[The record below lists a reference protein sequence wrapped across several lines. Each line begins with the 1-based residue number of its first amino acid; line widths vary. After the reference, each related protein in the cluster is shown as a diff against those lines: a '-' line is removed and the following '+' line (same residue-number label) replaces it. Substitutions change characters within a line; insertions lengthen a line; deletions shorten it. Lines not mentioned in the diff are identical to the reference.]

1 MRKLKFDLDCKSLEI
16 IYSSFIRPILEYA
29 DVIRDNFSY
38 QEKQKLE
45 KKIQIEAARIAVG
58 ATKLVSIQKLY
69 EEVCWERLEIRRWR
83 HKLFFFFFIKCL
95 IMSPRNI

>member
-1 MRKLKFDLDCKSLEI
+1 MRKLKFDIDCKSLEI

-45 KKIQIEAARIAVG
+45 KKNTNRSRKNCSRGNKTSFNPKVI
-58 ATKLVSIQKLY
+58 
-69 EEVCWERLEIRRWR
+69 
-83 HKLFFFFFIKCL
+83 
-95 IMSPRNI
+95 

>member
-45 KKIQIEAARIAVG
+45 KNTNRSSKNCSRGNKTSFNPKVI
-58 ATKLVSIQKLY
+58 
-69 EEVCWERLEIRRWR
+69 
-83 HKLFFFFFIKCL
+83 
-95 IMSPRNI
+95 